1 MQLLAQTLVS
11 RNKYECFFRRATNYV
26 WKDIFFPKQKR
37 FSGTSH
43 FRANFMLVKSFLA
56 KAYLRPFFGYISKM
70 YTPKNEL
77 YIGVNAS
84 GLYRC
89 FPASQKEYTIL
100 FSKSL
105 SPPKRNPNFV
115 SQSVTL
121 WIDWFSRWLGP
132 IGVGKRNPAGSHA
145 WPQPRGP
152 RFRIAE
158 GFVGKPG
165 SGRLVDEKPPF
176 VRLDYLYI

>member
-1 MQLLAQTLVS
+1 
-11 RNKYECFFRRATNYV
+11 
-26 WKDIFFPKQKR
+26 
-37 FSGTSH
+37 
-43 FRANFMLVKSFLA
+43 MLVKSFLA

-105 SPPKRNPNFV
+105 SPPKEIRILFPKV
-115 SQSVTL
+115 SPFGL
-121 WIDWFSRWLGP
+121 IDFPVDLVPLVLASATQLGAMH
-132 IGVGKRNPAGSHA
+132 GLNLGGQGS
-145 WPQPRGP
+145 
-152 RFRIAE
+152 E
-158 GFVGKPG
+158 
-165 SGRLVDEKPPF
+165 
-176 VRLDYLYI
+176 